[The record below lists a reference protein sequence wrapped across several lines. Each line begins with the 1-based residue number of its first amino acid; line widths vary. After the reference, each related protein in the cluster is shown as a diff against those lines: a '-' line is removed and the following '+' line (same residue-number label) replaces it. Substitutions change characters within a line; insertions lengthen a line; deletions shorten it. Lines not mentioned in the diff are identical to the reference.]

1 MFGIMTSVFIWRSW
15 VFLLRSVIVKFTVFF
30 ALYFIVQ
37 EFVPLILDMVNRQL
51 PLLALISSIPDS
63 LKYFFS
69 VFKVIDGINIIL
81 SAFVTRFI
89 IRRIPVI
96 G

>member
-1 MFGIMTSVFIWRSW
+1 MFGIMTSVLYG
-15 VFLLRSVIVKFTVFF
+15 VLGFLLRSVIVKFTVFF

>member
-1 MFGIMTSVFIWRSW
+1 MFGIMTSVLYG
-15 VFLLRSVIVKFTVFF
+15 VLGFLLRSVIVKFTVFF

-63 LKYFFS
+63 LKYFFN

-89 IRRIPVI
+89 IRRIPII

>member
-1 MFGIMTSVFIWRSW
+1 MTSVLYG
-15 VFLLRSVIVKFTVFF
+15 VLGFLLRSVVVKFTVFF

-37 EFVPLILDMVNRQL
+37 EFVPLILNMVNRQL
-51 PLLALISSIPDS
+51 PLLALISEIPDS
-63 LKYFFS
+63 LKYFFA
-69 VFKVIDGINIIL
+69 VFKIIDGINIIL

>member
-1 MFGIMTSVFIWRSW
+1 MTSVLYG
-15 VFLLRSVIVKFTVFF
+15 VLGFLLRSVIVKFTVFF

-37 EFVPLILDMVNRQL
+37 EFVPLIFDMVNRQL

>member
-1 MFGIMTSVFIWRSW
+1 MTSVLYG
-15 VFLLRSVIVKFTVFF
+15 VLGFLLRSVIVKFTVFF

-81 SAFVTRFI
+81 SAFVTR
-89 IRRIPVI
+89 
-96 G
+96 

>member
-1 MFGIMTSVFIWRSW
+1 MFGIMTSVLYG
-15 VFLLRSVIVKFTVFF
+15 VLGFLLRSVIVKFTVFF

-51 PLLALISSIPDS
+51 PLLALISNIPDS

-81 SAFVTRFI
+81 SAL
-89 IRRIPVI
+89 
-96 G
+96 

>member
-1 MFGIMTSVFIWRSW
+1 MTSVLYGILG
-15 VFLLRSVIVKFTVFF
+15 FLLRSVIVKFTVFF

-63 LKYFFS
+63 LKYFFN

-89 IRRIPVI
+89 IRRIPII

>member
-1 MFGIMTSVFIWRSW
+1 MFGIMTSVLYG
-15 VFLLRSVIVKFTVFF
+15 VLGFLLRSVIVKFTVFF

-37 EFVPLILDMVNRQL
+37 EFVPLILDMVNHQL

-63 LKYFFS
+63 LKYFFA
-69 VFKVIDGINIIL
+69 VFKIIDGINIIL

-89 IRRIPVI
+89 IR
-96 G
+96 

>member
-1 MFGIMTSVFIWRSW
+1 MFGIMTSVLYG
-15 VFLLRSVIVKFTVFF
+15 VLGFLLRSVIVKFTVFF

-51 PLLALISSIPDS
+51 PLLALISSIS
-63 LKYFFS
+63 GYLEYFFS

>member
-1 MFGIMTSVFIWRSW
+1 MFGIMTSVLYG
-15 VFLLRSVIVKFTVFF
+15 VLGFLLRSVIVKFTVFF

-81 SAFVTRFI
+81 SA
-89 IRRIPVI
+89 
-96 G
+96 

>member
-1 MFGIMTSVFIWRSW
+1 MFGIMTSVLYG
-15 VFLLRSVIVKFTVFF
+15 VLGFLLRSVVVKFTVFF

-51 PLLALISSIPDS
+51 PLLALISGIPDN
-63 LKYFFS
+63 LKYFFA
-69 VFKVIDGINIIL
+69 VFKIIDGINIIL

>member
-1 MFGIMTSVFIWRSW
+1 MFGIMTSVLYGILG
-15 VFLLRSVIVKFTVFF
+15 FLLRSVIVKFTVFF

-63 LKYFFS
+63 LKYFFN

-89 IRRIPVI
+89 IRRIPII

>member
-1 MFGIMTSVFIWRSW
+1 MFGIMTSVLYG
-15 VFLLRSVIVKFTVFF
+15 VLGFLLRSVIVKFTVFF

-89 IRRIPVI
+89 MRRIPVI